1 MPCCPANGT
10 AERRCQM
17 KFTKF
22 TIMFFAGMLLFSSR
36 GYSDGDNT
44 QRLQNSVDVF
54 KQIMKTPDKAIPKE
68 LLDGAQCIVIVPAM
82 KKGAFIFGAEYGKGY
97 LSCRKEDGVGWTAPG
112 TIRIE
117 GGSFGFQFGG
127 EEADV
132 VLLVMNKSGENKLL
146 SSQFTLGAGASV
158 AAGPVGRATKAETDA
173 LMTAEILSW
182 SRTHGVFAGISLQGA
197 TLRQDVGDNRDLYGR
212 TLENREIIDKQLP
225 VPPAA
230 KPLIALLDKYS
241 PRKEKG

>member
-1 MPCCPANGT
+1 
-10 AERRCQM
+10 M
-17 KFTKF
+17 KFRNF
-22 TIMFFAGMLLFSSR
+22 MFLAFCAGIFLFASN
-36 GYSDGDNT
+36 GYSDDGNT

-54 KQIMKTPDKAIPKE
+54 KEIMATPDKSIPKE
-68 LLDGAQCIVIVPAM
+68 LLDGSQCIVIVPAM
-82 KKGAFIFGAEYGKGY
+82 KEGAFIFGAKYGKGY
-97 LSCRKEDGVGWTAPG
+97 LSCRKRDGVGWTAPG

-117 GGSFGFQFGG
+117 GGSFGFQIGG
-127 EEADV
+127 QETDV
-132 VLLVMNKSGENKLL
+132 VLLVMNRSGEDKLL

-158 AAGPVGRATKAETDA
+158 AAGPVGRSTKAETDA

-212 TLENREIIDKQLP
+212 TLENKEIIDQQLP
-225 VPPAA
+225 VPASA

-241 PRKEKG
+241 PRKEKD